1 MFSLDGR
8 AEARK
13 GKLLKEF
20 LEEDVHNVSCKH
32 LWHYLLQHL
41 DAVLDLLNRGMGYS
55 ERGRSRTLAS
65 RLRLVFSVVSIL
77 KKGLFRFVV
86 FKTEIKIAIFFLQ
99 LGAGHFFTVIVSLVV
114 LALLLSESAFVAFIV
129 ER

>member
-1 MFSLDGR
+1 M
-8 AEARK
+8 
-13 GKLLKEF
+13 
-20 LEEDVHNVSCKH
+20 
-32 LWHYLLQHL
+32 
-41 DAVLDLLNRGMGYS
+41 
-55 ERGRSRTLAS
+55 AS

-86 FKTEIKIAIFFLQ
+86 FKTEIEIAIFFLQ
-99 LGAGHFFTVIVSLVV
+99 LGVGHFFTVIVSLVV